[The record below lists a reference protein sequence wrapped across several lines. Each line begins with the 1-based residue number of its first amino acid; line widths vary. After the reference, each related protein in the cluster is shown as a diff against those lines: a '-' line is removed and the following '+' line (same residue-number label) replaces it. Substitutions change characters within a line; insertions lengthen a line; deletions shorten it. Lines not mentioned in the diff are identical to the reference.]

1 MDYVSLREAA
11 QHNVQ
16 GNKQPVGL
24 DRLDWM
30 VTSAACAA
38 G

>member
-11 QHNVQ
+11 QHSVQ

-24 DRLDWM
+24 DWM
-30 VTSAACAA
+30 VTSAARAA